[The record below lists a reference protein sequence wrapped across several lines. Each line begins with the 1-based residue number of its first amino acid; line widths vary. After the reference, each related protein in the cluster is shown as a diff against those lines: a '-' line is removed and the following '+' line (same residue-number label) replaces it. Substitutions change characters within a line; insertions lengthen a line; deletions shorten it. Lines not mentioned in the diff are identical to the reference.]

1 MKNIKP
7 FNDFIEPIQE
17 GQVFEAVQSKGI
29 DVENEQK
36 KQTQLMDQIKIAK
49 FKMSK
54 IDANAGKKQF
64 EKTLERS
71 KLTGTVA
78 KLTAMIAQSM
88 NKESQALA
96 ALSKE
101 QAKA

>member
-7 FNDFIEPIQE
+7 FNQFIEPLQE
-17 GQVFEAVQSKGI
+17 GQVYEAVQSKGI

-36 KQTQLMDQIKIAK
+36 KQTQLLDQIKVAK

-54 IDANAGKKQF
+54 IDAMTNKKQF
-64 EKTLERS
+64 EKTLEKS
-71 KLTGTVA
+71 KLTGTIS
-78 KLTAMIAQSM
+78 KLTIMMGQSM
-88 NKESQALA
+88 NKEAQALQ

-101 QAKA
+101 QSKA